1 MAAIFGFCHAEWAH
15 SAPTDRRLIKHP
27 GLPVF
32 RKVNASTEKPGLTPV
47 FLKIRPM
54 DIDIIT
60 EPDVSPAQMAELA
73 VEAERYGVRALWSS
87 NYHFHYDA
95 FLALAPAAAATSK
108 LRLGV
113 LAVSPWEMHPL
124 KMANAILTLNEMS
137 NGRAMIAV
145 SGGGGLLG
153 AMGWRLSNDGPIWP
167 YQDPVK
173 RVSEPDRRVRAMR
186 ECIEVLDIARS
197 GEFSKGYDGGMF
209 VIRRPFGMQWA
220 KCDGPLLYTCSSWPQ
235 TIRLGARIAD
245 GIQFSDYTPEMMPEA
260 MELVKAGLAKRDQP
274 ADAFRIGN
282 FWAWHIK
289 KDLEASMYEARREL
303 IWRGAIIGQIA
314 KDIRPFCHDDAE
326 LQLVLDNWEDLRVAF
341 RNRSGKIDSI
351 PADLINRLIAG
362 MASAGDLGDID
373 REIERYKVFAD
384 GGLTELSIRLFD
396 EPMEG
401 LKMIGERVVPAFQ

>member
-1 MAAIFGFCHAEWAH
+1 MVNGSAEN
-15 SAPTDRRLIKHP
+15 L
-27 GLPVF
+27 
-32 RKVNASTEKPGLTPV
+32 GLTWV
-47 FLKIRPM
+47 FTRIQPM

-60 EPDVSPAQMAELA
+60 EPDVSPEQMAELA
-73 VEAERYGVRALWSS
+73 IEAEQYGIRALWSS

-108 LRLGV
+108 LKLGV

-124 KMANAILTLNEMS
+124 KMTNAILTLNEIS

-153 AMGWRLSNDGPIWP
+153 AMGWRLSNDSPVWP

-186 ECIEVLDIARS
+186 ECIEVLEIGRS
-197 GEFSKGYDGGMF
+197 GEFSMGYDGGVF

-220 KCDGPLLYTCSSWPQ
+220 QCSGPLLYTCSSWPQ

-260 MELVKAGLAKRDQP
+260 MKLVRAGLAKREKP
-274 ADAFRIGN
+274 ADDFRIGN

-289 KDLEASMYEARREL
+289 KNLEDSMHEARREL
-303 IWRGAIIGQIA
+303 IWRGALIGQIE
-314 KDIRPFCHDDAE
+314 KDIRPFCHDDDE
-326 LQLVLDNWEDLRVAF
+326 LQLILDNWEDLRIAF

-351 PADLINRLIAG
+351 PANLINRLIAG

-373 REIERYKVFAD
+373 REIERYKVFAE

-396 EPMEG
+396 DPMDG